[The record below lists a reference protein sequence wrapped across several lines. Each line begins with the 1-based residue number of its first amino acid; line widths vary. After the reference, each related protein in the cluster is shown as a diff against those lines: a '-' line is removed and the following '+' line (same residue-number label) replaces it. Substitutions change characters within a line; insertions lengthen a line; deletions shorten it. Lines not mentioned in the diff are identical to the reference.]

1 MNVVIVNE
9 SMPYPPTAGNRI
21 RTLNLMLKLAK
32 RHRLTYIARADA
44 GSAETQE
51 AVSYL
56 EQRGIRTIIADDEPP
71 KRTGAGLYWR
81 LAANLASRSPYAVSS
96 HNSRAMRKAI
106 LRHAISE
113 KVDVW
118 QFEWLAYADA
128 LRGVSGVRRV
138 VVAHNVESLIW
149 ERYVQSETNPVKKWY
164 LRQQWRKFHRVEQ
177 RLFSEVECVVTVS
190 PEDQELARKE
200 FGITHTAVVDNG
212 VDCAHFAEMARS
224 PQRASLLFLG
234 SLDWRPNLDA
244 ARVLLDQIFPLV
256 QQQEPEAR
264 LVMVGRRPP
273 QWLVSRIQGTPGVE
287 LHADVPD
294 VRPYLA
300 RATAMTVP
308 LRIGGGSRL
317 KILEAMAAG
326 TPVVSSRVGAEGLS
340 VTADEHLKVSG
351 SVEEH
356 VSMLVQ
362 AIRQPAPMAALAD
375 NARAMVRQ
383 RYDWESLSRRL
394 EEVWEDLG
402 RYRLNTSGPAI
413 RPSTNRSLGIESTVP
428 SIIPQPPQG

>member
-9 SMPYPPTAGNRI
+9 SLPYPPTAGNRI

-32 RHRLTYIARADA
+32 RHRLTYITRANA
-44 GSAETQE
+44 GSTETRE
-51 AVSYL
+51 AVAYL
-56 EQRGIRTIIADDEPP
+56 DGRGIRTIIADDEAPR
-71 KRTGAGLYWR
+71 RTGAGLYWR

-96 HNSRAMRKAI
+96 HNSNSMRKAI

-128 LRGVSGVRRV
+128 LRGVLGVRRV
-138 VVAHNVESLIW
+138 IIAHNVESLIW
-149 ERYVQSETNPVKKWY
+149 KRYVQSETNPLKRWY

-177 RLFSEVECVVTVS
+177 RLFNEVECVVTVS
-190 PEDQELARKE
+190 PEDQQLARDE
-200 FGITHTAVVDNG
+200 FGITHTTVVDNG
-212 VDCAHFAEMARS
+212 VDCAYFSEM
-224 PQRASLLFLG
+224 QRNPERALMLFLG

-244 ARVLLDQIFPLV
+244 VTLLLDRIFPLV
-256 QQQEPEAR
+256 RQQEPEAR
-264 LVMVGRRPP
+264 LAIVGRRPP
-273 QWLVSRIQGTPGVE
+273 AWLVSRVAGMPGVE

-340 VTADEHLKVSG
+340 IRADEHLKVSD

-356 VSMLVQ
+356 AAMLVH
-362 AIRQPAPMAALAD
+362 AIRQPGQVAQLAQ
-375 NARAMVRQ
+375 NARLLVRQ

-394 EEVWEDLG
+394 EEVWKDLG
-402 RYRLNTSGPAI
+402 RYRLNTDGP
-413 RPSTNRSLGIESTVP
+413 PMCPTTNWSLGIDASSV
-428 SIIPQPPQG
+428 ILQPPQG

>member
-32 RHRLTYIARADA
+32 RHRLTYIARADGA
-44 GSAETQE
+44 SAETRE
-51 AVSYL
+51 AVAYL
-56 EQRGIRTIIADDEPP
+56 GEHGIRTIIADDAPP
-71 KRTGAGLYWR
+71 RRTGAGLYWR
-81 LAANLASRSPYAVSS
+81 LAANLASVSPYAVSS
-96 HNSRAMRKAI
+96 HNSRAMRRAI

-138 VVAHNVESLIW
+138 IIAHNIESLIW
-149 ERYVQSETNPVKKWY
+149 QRYVESETNSLKKWY

-177 RLFSEVECVVTVS
+177 RLFNEVECVVTVS
-190 PEDQELARKE
+190 PEDQELAKKE

-212 VDCAHFAEMARS
+212 VDCAHFAELSRS
-224 PQRASLLFLG
+224 PERASVLFLG
-234 SLDWRPNLDA
+234 SLDWRPNMDA
-244 ARVLLDQIFPLV
+244 ATLLLDRIFPLV
-256 QQQEPEAR
+256 RQQEPEAR
-264 LVMVGRRPP
+264 LAIVGRRPP
-273 QWLVSRIQGTPGVE
+273 QWLVARVAGMAGVE
-287 LHADVPD
+287 LYADVPD

-340 VTADEHLKVSG
+340 VTADEHLKVSD

-356 VSMLVQ
+356 AAMLVE
-362 AIRQPAPMAALAD
+362 AIRQPAEMAALSD
-375 NARAMVRQ
+375 NALALVRQ

-402 RYRLNTSGPAI
+402 RYRLNTSGPPMRLA
-413 RPSTNRSLGIESTVP
+413 TDRSLGLESIVP
-428 SIIPQPPQG
+428 SPVPQPPRG